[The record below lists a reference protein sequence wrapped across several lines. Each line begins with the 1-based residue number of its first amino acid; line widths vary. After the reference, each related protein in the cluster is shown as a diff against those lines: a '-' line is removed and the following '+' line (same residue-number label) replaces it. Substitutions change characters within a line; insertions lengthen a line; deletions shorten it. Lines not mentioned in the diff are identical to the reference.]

1 MDNND
6 GCKKDGAFATLNK
19 LKLEGNKSARINSL
33 KGTDS
38 ISSSLNSISDDYI
51 KEEKQKVIDHLS
63 EGSFSLRVWTLITGA
78 ITLYCLYYCITKD
91 SSISTGRTVR
101 SIFGD
106 EVEITETVWSWYF
119 AGLFL
124 IIFGLIFVCNLYILI
139 DSWSQIHDIK
149 NMSNPTF
156 IEKYMKSGR

>member
-38 ISSSLNSISDDYI
+38 ISSSLNSVSNDYI
-51 KEEKQKVIDHLS
+51 KEEKQKVIDNIS
-63 EGSFSLRVWTLITGA
+63 EGSLSLKIWTLITGA
-78 ITLYCLYYCITKD
+78 ITIYCLYYCITTD
-91 SSISTGRTVR
+91 SEISTGTDTFLG
-101 SIFGD
+101 I
-106 EVEITETVWSWYF
+106 EYEAKEIVWSWYF

-124 IIFGLIFVCNLYILI
+124 IIFGLIFVRNLYNLI
-139 DSWSQIHDIK
+139 DSWSQIYDIK
-149 NMSNPTF
+149 EMSNPTF